1 MKKKH
6 YLLFT
11 LMYSLVNDT
20 QTHVHTNTRIR
31 DEWRVN
37 ARVRHTQSVVHELDR
52 EQRCVVDFA
61 NKFSK

>member
-1 MKKKH
+1 
-6 YLLFT
+6 
-11 LMYSLVNDT
+11 MYSLVNDT